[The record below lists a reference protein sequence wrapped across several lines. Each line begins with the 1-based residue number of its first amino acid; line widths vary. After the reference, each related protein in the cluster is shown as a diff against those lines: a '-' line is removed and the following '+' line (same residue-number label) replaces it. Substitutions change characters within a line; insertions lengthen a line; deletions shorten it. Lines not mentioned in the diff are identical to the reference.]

1 MANLVVIVRFG
12 WICPLMA
19 IQEDDILR
27 TAGLD
32 AVIHIRMYYLAFR
45 IFGLFAIYGRWVGR
59 DEGRKGGSL
68 GARRRVDGW
77 CWRWPCVCGQ
87 ASW

>member
-1 MANLVVIVRFG
+1 MVVVNLVVFVRFG

-59 DEGRKGGSL
+59 DERGEQQQPEGEKRRLTRCTAKG
-68 GARRRVDGW
+68 
-77 CWRWPCVCGQ
+77 
-87 ASW
+87 